1 LSDLLLNIKDLKV
14 GYKVYGG
21 LLRVLNGVNIEVR
34 KGERVGIVGETGS
47 GKTTSAKSIL
57 RILPKQ
63 ARIFGGEILFQ
74 NKDILKMSRSELSV
88 LRGRGTSMI
97 FQDPTASLHLLS
109 TVGTTI
115 SDITR
120 YSRTLSGSRI
130 TSSSLQIKE
139 IAINALRSASLPDPD
154 RILESYPFQLS
165 GGMRQRVMIAMAL
178 ATAKDL
184 LIADEPTTNLDVTI
198 QDQILRLIKEL
209 VSSTGI
215 SFILITH
222 SLALVSEMTNR
233 VYVVYGGTVVEEAN
247 TQDLFKNPYHPYTR
261 ALLSSVP
268 KLSGG
273 GIASGIPGQMID
285 YLNPPR
291 GCRFSPRCPKAMPI
305 CEKEPPPL
313 VEVEPGHKVA
323 CFLFTNHNHKAGSIN
338 NE

>member
-1 LSDLLLNIKDLKV
+1 MSDLLLNIKDLKV
-14 GYKVYGG
+14 GYKVYEG
-21 LLRVLNGVNIEVR
+21 LLRVINGVNIEVK
-34 KGERVGIVGETGS
+34 KGEKVGIVGETGS
-47 GKTTSAKSIL
+47 GKTTIAKSIL

-63 ARIFGGEILFQ
+63 ARILGGEILFQ
-74 NKDILKMSRSELSV
+74 NKDILKMSRSELSG
-88 LRGRGTSMI
+88 LRGRGVSMI

-109 TVGTTI
+109 TIGTTI
-115 SDITR
+115 SDVIR
-120 YSRTLSGSRI
+120 YSYTFSNSRVA
-130 TSSSLQIKE
+130 SSSLQIKE
-139 IAINALRSASLPDPD
+139 TAVNALRSASLPDPD
-154 RILESYPFQLS
+154 RILKSYPFQLS

-198 QDQILRLIKEL
+198 QDQILRLIDEL
-209 VSSTGI
+209 VRRTGV

-222 SLALVSEMTNR
+222 SLALVSEMTDR

-247 TQDLFKNPYHPYTR
+247 TQDLFKKPYHPYTR

-273 GIASGIPGQMID
+273 GIASGIPGQMVD

-291 GCRFSPRCPKAMPI
+291 GCRFSPRCPKVMPI
-305 CEKEPPPL
+305 CEQEPPPL

-323 CFLFTNHNHKAGSIN
+323 CFLFVNHEARSIS